1 MGKHGKSRSIV
12 LKEIGK
18 GDNQE
23 GRYLMDSSHNI
34 LLDVKKNME
43 NWIKVGA
50 VGEATGYKW
59 MQMAYKLGYHL

>member
-1 MGKHGKSRSIV
+1 
-12 LKEIGK
+12 
-18 GDNQE
+18 
-23 GRYLMDSSHNI
+23 MDSSHNI

-43 NWIKVGA
+43 HWIKVGA